1 MAKNEIRK
9 NDIGVA
15 FRLTIKDQDDVVVDI
30 SAATTK
36 SIYFFKPSTT
46 VITQTASFPSGETG
60 TNGEM
65 EWATVSGDLDTVGT
79 WKWQGYV
86 VMSDGSEYRTDIE
99 EFLVLDNLA

>member
-9 NDIGVA
+9 SDIGVA
-15 FRLTIKDQDDVVVDI
+15 FRLTIKDQDGTAVDI
-30 SAATTK
+30 SGATTK
-36 SIYFFKPSTT
+36 SIYFTKPDKT
-46 VITQTASFPSGETG
+46 VDTQTATFPSGGSG

-65 EWATVSGDLDTVGT
+65 EYATISGDLDTTGT

-86 VMSDGSEYRTDIE
+86 VMSDGSAYRTDIE